1 MLMIVDARGPKL
13 SSSPHAALIITVH
26 SPIPTPGRRGQR
38 RCSRMMSAG
47 AGLESL
53 AHETAIM
60 SNVHPTQKR
69 LNEMNRLGDMAYFP
83 AFVNMG
89 ATINV
94 FLTILLTWWVEPQY
108 PALAG
113 VFVAVVLAV
122 NLLPVALLRLKMRA
136 DDEFHTLG
144 EMQFF
149 GDQHRFSDWVYVVA
163 SANMAFWILLTWTVS
178 ALHRSNLAL
187 ATVEIV
193 AALATFSPV
202 LFRWVKKYID
212 APSMR

>member
-1 MLMIVDARGPKL
+1 MVSKA
-13 SSSPHAALIITVH
+13 
-26 SPIPTPGRRGQR
+26 
-38 RCSRMMSAG
+38 
-47 AGLESL
+47 
-53 AHETAIM
+53 
-60 SNVHPTQKR
+60 HPTQKR
-69 LNEMNRLGDMAYFP
+69 LNEMNRLGDMAHFP
-83 AFVNMG
+83 APVNLG

-94 FLTILLTWWVEPQY
+94 LLTILLTWWVEPQV

-122 NLLPVALLRLKMRA
+122 NLVPVALLRLRMHA
-136 DDEFHTLG
+136 DDDVHTLG

-178 ALHRSNLAL
+178 AIHRSSAAL
-187 ATVEIV
+187 VAVEIV

-202 LFRWVKKYID
+202 IVRSIK
-212 APSMR
+212 R

>member
-1 MLMIVDARGPKL
+1 
-13 SSSPHAALIITVH
+13 
-26 SPIPTPGRRGQR
+26 
-38 RCSRMMSAG
+38 MMSAG

-83 AFVNMG
+83 PFVNMG

>member
-1 MLMIVDARGPKL
+1 
-13 SSSPHAALIITVH
+13 
-26 SPIPTPGRRGQR
+26 
-38 RCSRMMSAG
+38 
-47 AGLESL
+47 
-53 AHETAIM
+53 
-60 SNVHPTQKR
+60 
-69 LNEMNRLGDMAYFP
+69 
-83 AFVNMG
+83 
-89 ATINV
+89 
-94 FLTILLTWWVEPQY
+94 
-108 PALAG
+108 
-113 VFVAVVLAV
+113 VLAV